1 MIGAG
6 FRSGRDYSWP
16 LVEQSSIPN
25 ALALLPEA
33 FADACAAQL
42 GWPRGRSLRLYRE
55 IFRTGAA
62 TSGPR
67 FFDAAALS
75 RVGPIVQE
83 LREECGEGTVVKFLT
98 RVDTLADDAARASD
112 PSRQKF
118 PHLDVESVLIP
129 MVGRKGVRSYTLCVS
144 SQVGCAMGCTFCET
158 AQMGL
163 IRSLTPDEIVG
174 QWFTATHR
182 LGFKVSNMVFMG
194 MGEPLDNYDNVVA
207 AVSILKDHL
216 GAGVPL
222 SKITI
227 STVGRVDGILK
238 LKQKVHEPG
247 WHRLGI
253 ALSLNAPNDSVR
265 DGIMPVNRKWKL
277 GEVRDALVDW
287 PEYGGNKISLEY
299 VLIPGVN
306 DSDEHASQVADFYEA
321 FRGKADV
328 PRALVNLIPYN
339 PRRNSPWPAPTEES
353 IERFMRVLTD
363 RHVYVKRRRTK
374 GRQMMGACGQLGAAH
389 IRQRKLVEVTVGNAA
404 TGGAAPG
411 GVTTGDADPGAG

>member
-1 MIGAG
+1 MPAEH
-6 FRSGRDYSWP
+6 D
-16 LVEQSSIPN
+16 IPN
-25 ALALLPEA
+25 ALGMLPDA
-33 FADACAAQL
+33 FADACVERF
-42 GWPRGRSLRLYRE
+42 GWPRGRALRLYTE

-62 TSGPR
+62 RTAPK
-67 FFDAAALS
+67 FFDPAPLAC
-75 RVGPIVQE
+75 VGPMVQE
-83 LREECGEGTVVKFLT
+83 LREDCPEGTVVKFLT
-98 RVDTLADDAARASD
+98 RVDSAADEAVRTAAATR
-112 PSRQKF
+112 F

-129 MVGRKGVRSYTLCVS
+129 MVGRKGLLSYTLCVS

-174 QWFTATHR
+174 QWFSATHR

-194 MGEPLDNYDNVVA
+194 MGEPMDNYDNVIA
-207 AVSILKDHL
+207 AIAILKDHL

-253 ALSLNAPNDSVR
+253 ALSLNAPNDQVR
-265 DGIMPVNRKWKL
+265 DAIMPVNRRWKL
-277 GEVRDALVDW
+277 AEVREALLDW
-287 PEYGGNKISLEY
+287 PEYGGNKINLEY

-306 DSDEHASQVADFYEA
+306 DSDEHAAQVADFYA
-321 FRGKADV
+321 PFKAADGTST
-328 PRALVNLIPYN
+328 PKALVNLIPYN
-339 PRRNSPWPAPTEES
+339 PRRDSPWPAPTEES
-353 IERFMRVLTD
+353 IERFMKLLSD
-363 RHVYVKRRRTK
+363 RMVYVKRRRTK

-389 IRQRKLVEVTVGNAA
+389 IRQRKLVDVTVS
-404 TGGAAPG
+404 GG
-411 GVTTGDADPGAG
+411 